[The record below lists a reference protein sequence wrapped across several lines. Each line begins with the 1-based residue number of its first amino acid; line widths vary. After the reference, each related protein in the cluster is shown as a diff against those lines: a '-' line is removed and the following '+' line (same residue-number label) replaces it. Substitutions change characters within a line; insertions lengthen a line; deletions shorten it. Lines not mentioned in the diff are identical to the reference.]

1 MIQIAQMALLIYG
14 ILLVVG
20 GVMGKVK
27 AGSSVSLGAGVASG
41 VIAFVGYWY
50 SLNDPA
56 NGFMIGAMLGLL
68 LTGVFVNRFM
78 RTRKVMPAG
87 LVLILSLAVGILCDV
102 WGNDVYR
109 ASWLAQGAGNAN
121 GIGML
126 DDVDGND
133 HYVAERNDA
142 QGYGTPSRN
151 YGSMGLLIDRAGKDV
166 YEGSGGEGQVWMGG
180 FYGGGIDWPI
190 LEMGTLHVPKR

>member
-50 SLNDPA
+50 SLNDPV

-78 RTRKVMPAG
+78 RTRKMMPAG
-87 LVLILSLAVGILCDV
+87 LVLILSLAVGILCV
-102 WGNDVYR
+102 
-109 ASWLAQGAGNAN
+109 LARQEVLHQTNAPSAIVN
-121 GIGML
+121 I
-126 DDVDGND
+126 
-133 HYVAERNDA
+133 ET
-142 QGYGTPSRN
+142 GYSD
-151 YGSMGLLIDRAGKDV
+151 MA
-166 YEGSGGEGQVWMGG
+166 
-180 FYGGGIDWPI
+180 
-190 LEMGTLHVPKR
+190 